1 MILVLLTCE
10 KCGKEETVSDEP
22 GFNRI
27 VCLECVQNELQIITD
42 LSPEQIEIINQKFRE
57 IDNENRNDLSN
68 HIWSDQKPITLGV
81 TRTELKKVK
90 K

>member
-1 MILVLLTCE
+1 MISITCV
-10 KCGKEETVSDEP
+10 KCGKSEEVPNDF
-22 GFNRI
+22 GMHRI
-27 VCLECVQNELQIITD
+27 VCLACCQNEISIIAD
-42 LSPEQIEIINQKFRE
+42 LAPEKIEIINQKFRE
-57 IDNENRNDLSN
+57 IDNENRNDLLN